1 MNKAN
6 FLYKK
11 ASQKLSLNQDLA
23 QVSKTIDLLTEN
35 KSESEIFESHSID
48 ILYECNKD
56 ILNNQREAKLL
67 HKIQAEMMEIY
78 MLIK

>member
-11 ASQKLSLNQDLA
+11 ASQKLSLNQNLA

-35 KSESEIFESHSID
+35 KSESEIF
-48 ILYECNKD
+48 
-56 ILNNQREAKLL
+56 
-67 HKIQAEMMEIY
+67 
-78 MLIK
+78 